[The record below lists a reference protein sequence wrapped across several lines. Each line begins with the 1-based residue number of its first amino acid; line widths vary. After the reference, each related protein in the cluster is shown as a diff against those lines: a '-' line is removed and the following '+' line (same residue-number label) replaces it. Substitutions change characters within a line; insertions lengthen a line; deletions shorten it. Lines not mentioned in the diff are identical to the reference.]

1 MSIGDILSS
10 VGSGLAT
17 AGRVAGAVAGPVIQ
31 SLAEEESGQA
41 PEIQAERRRQ
51 KMALQQQ
58 SLASDVNELQSQLDL
73 GIKYGT
79 LNDDQQNAYRKAI
92 AQRNMDAI
100 TQAGAPAGGNIA
112 QRLHAAFH
120 PGGAPYQQPTA
131 PLPSAI
137 PEGGTQKRDIDL
149 ATQAAMMKK
158 GVRPVPGVRPFLNT
172 DDGLYYQPMY
182 DAHGGVTNEVVDNY
196 KPPSPKKAL
205 SGVPPFQGPDKKWYR
220 AMTDNTGA
228 VTNEEIPN
236 YTPPPPKA
244 NGNVSAQYAALFA
257 KSLLARSGKG
267 PQLTPEEEA
276 QLQGLQSA
284 MTINGVTRANAM
296 AAATARYNLV
306 QVQDPHTGA
315 DVWVPKMNV
324 IAASQGGAPAITSKN
339 SQKAMLA
346 ASALQQINTIKDL
359 IDAHPDLVGPA
370 SGRIN
375 AIQQM
380 GGVQSPDFAR
390 FTAAATYLAEHGS
403 GVFGSRAI
411 GTVHDL
417 EKAITDPSFNADAMK
432 ASLDQA
438 EITNQS
444 FLNPQGAQV
453 MSPTGAKSVGDLL
466 PKSGA
471 AKAGGRPAGAT
482 MKVPGSDGKM
492 HWSDGKKDLGVAQ

>member
-1 MSIGDILSS
+1 MSIGDILSN

-41 PEIQAERRRQ
+41 PEIQAEKRQ
-51 KMALQQQ
+51 NAMKLQNAAISSKAQD
-58 SLASDVNELQSQLDL
+58 LESQLEM
-73 GIKYGT
+73 GRKYGT
-79 LNDDQQNAYRKAI
+79 LSPDQQQQYV
-92 AQRNMDAI
+92 DAI
-100 TQAGAPAGGNIA
+100 TTLYSHPSQMPTLIQKIHNAV
-112 QRLHAAFH
+112 H
-120 PGGAPYQQPTA
+120 PGGATYSQPTS
-131 PLPSAI
+131 PLASAV

>member
-1 MSIGDILSS
+1 MSIGDFLSN
-10 VGSGLAT
+10 VGHGLAT
-17 AGRVAGAVAGPVIQ
+17 GARAVGAVAGPLAQ

-41 PEIQAERRRQ
+41 PEIQQEKRQQ
-51 KMALQQQ
+51 KMALQQS
-58 SLASDVNELQSQLDL
+58 SLASDVHELQSQLDL

-79 LNDDQQNAYRKAI
+79 LNDDQQTAYKKAI
-92 AQRNMDAI
+92 AQKYMDAI
-100 TQAGAPAGGNIA
+100 SQAAAPGGNLI
-112 QRLHAAFH
+112 QRLHSAVH
-120 PGGAPYQQPTA
+120 GGGAPYQPSTPT
-131 PLPSAI
+131 LPSAE

-149 ATQAAMMKK
+149 ATQAAMLKR

-172 DDGLYYQPMY
+172 DDGEYYQPMY
-182 DAHGGVTNEVVDNY
+182 DAHGGVTNEKVDNY

-205 SGVPPFQGPDKKWYR
+205 AGVPPFQGPDKKWYR

-236 YTPPPPKA
+236 YTPPPPKTS
-244 NGNVSAQYAALFA
+244 GNVSAQYAALFA

-267 PQLTPEEEA
+267 PQLTPEEGA

-324 IAASQGGAPAITSKN
+324 IAASQGGAPAMASKN

-359 IDAHPDLVGPA
+359 IDTYPGLVGPA
-370 SGRIN
+370 DGRIN

-380 GGVQSPDFAR
+380 GGVQSPEFAR
-390 FTAAATYLAEHGS
+390 FNAAATYLAEHGS

-438 EITNQS
+438 EKTNQS

-471 AKAGGRPAGAT
+471 KPKGAT

-492 HWSDGKKDLGVAQ
+492 HWSDGKVDLGVAQ

>member
-58 SLASDVNELQSQLDL
+58 SVANDVNDLQNQLAM

-79 LNDDQQNAYRKAI
+79 LNEDQQGAYKKAI
-92 AQRNMDAI
+92 AQKYMDAI
-100 TQAGAPAGGNIA
+100 SQAAAPGGNLTE
-112 QRLHAAFH
+112 RLHAAVH
-120 PGGAPYQQPTA
+120 GGGAPYQPYTA
-131 PLPSAI
+131 PLASAT
-137 PEGGTQKRDIDL
+137 PEGGTQKRDVDL
-149 ATQAAMMKK
+149 AVEAANAKK

-172 DDGLYYQPMY
+172 DDGEYYQPMY
-182 DAHGGVTNEVVDNY
+182 DAHGGVTNERVDNY

-205 SGVPPFQGPDKKWYR
+205 AGVPPFQGPDKKWYR

-236 YTPPPPKA
+236 YTPPPPKSS
-244 NGNVSAQYAALFA
+244 GTVSAQYAALFA
-257 KSLLARSGKG
+257 KDLLARSGKG
-267 PQLTPEEEA
+267 PQLTSEEEA
-276 QLQGLQSA
+276 QKQGLAQA
-284 MTINGVTRANAM
+284 MTIAGVSRANAM

-324 IAASQGGAPAITSKN
+324 IAASQGGAPAMTSKG

-359 IDAHPDLVGPA
+359 IDAHPDLVGPV

-403 GVFGSRAI
+403 GVFGSRAV

-453 MSPTGAKSVGDLL
+453 MSPTGAKSVGDIL
-466 PKSGA
+466 PKTGAGA
-471 AKAGGRPAGAT
+471 AGAH
-482 MKVPGSDGKM
+482 KVGDTKKFPNGKTGVWDGTG
-492 HWSDGKKDLGVAQ
+492 WVAQ